1 MMGLPMTI
9 MAGFLAGI
17 GIVDRQVREVA
28 EVSEVHGVGTVVETL
43 RVRMISPLEVV
54 VEVREETVVFPVVL
68 EAQGTIG

>member
-9 MAGFLAGI
+9 MAGFLAGT

-68 EAQGTIG
+68 EARGTIG